1 MEAVE
6 CGAASLA
13 MVLARFGRTVSLE
26 ELRVACG
33 VSRDGSRAQHLMS
46 AAREY
51 GLIAKVYRKE
61 VSQLRAMPMPLIAHW
76 NFNHFLVIEGF
87 RGARVFINDPASG
100 PRVIPESEVE
110 ASFTGIVLSFQ
121 KGPAFQPG
129 GMAPGLTR
137 SLWSRLAPS
146 LGTLVFLLIT
156 GLLVVMTSII
166 TPAFLSIFIDDIL
179 VKGMTSWA
187 APLNMALLAT
197 AAVLAVFMTVQLRYQ
212 SLLEMKLQ
220 LTLSTRLFSHLLRL
234 PVGFYLQRGAGELST
249 RVGLNDRIAKVLSTN
264 LVTSAIAVCAI
275 VFYTTFMFEYDVWLA
290 IVLVITTTVSVAA
303 AQWSARQRVNL
314 NRQLSQDQGK
324 LMGTAMGGLQSIET
338 LKAMGAEAD
347 FFSRWAGL
355 QAKTLSIQQRTKLQR
370 DLLAIVPPMLT
381 MLNTVL
387 ILGVGGYR
395 VMDGGISIGM
405 LIAFQSF
412 VGLVG
417 TPAQQLVHFGSAM
430 SEVEGRLGRVDD
442 VLSAAPDPQV
452 RGPESAPAGDGKL
465 TGLLELRQV
474 SFGYSPRDPAVV
486 QGVSVT
492 VTPGSRVALVGG
504 SGSGKSTLA
513 RLVCGLYHPWSG
525 EILLDGVPRRQ
536 WSHEQLSHSFAVVD
550 QEIFLFDGTVRENLT
565 LWDPTVPEAD
575 IVRAATDACIHD
587 EIMSR
592 AGGYNSRVE
601 EGGRNFSGGQAQRL
615 EIARALVTNPTI
627 LVLDE
632 ATSALDP
639 TTERIFD
646 DNLRRRG
653 CTCLIIAHRLST
665 IRDCDEIIVL
675 KKGRIV
681 QRGTH
686 EQMRL
691 VDGPYATLISSE
703 EAA

>member
-13 MVLARFGRTVSLE
+13 MVLAYFGRIVSLE

-33 VSRDGSRAQHLMS
+33 VSRDGSRAQHLIA

-61 VSQLRAMPMPLIAHW
+61 VAELRKMPLPLIVHW

-87 RGARVFINDPASG
+87 RGARAFLNDPASG
-100 PRVIPESEVE
+100 PRIVPASEVE
-110 ASFTGIVLSFQ
+110 ASFTGIVLTFQ
-121 KGPAFQPG
+121 KGPTFQPG
-129 GMAPGLTR
+129 GVAPSLAR
-137 SLWSRLAPS
+137 SVWSRLSPS
-146 LGTLVFLLIT
+146 LGTLVFLFIS
-156 GLLVVMTSII
+156 GLLVMMTSII
-166 TPAFLSIFIDDIL
+166 TPALLSIFIDDVL
-179 VKGMTSWA
+179 VKGVTSWA
-187 APLNMALLAT
+187 APLNMALLVT
-197 AAVLAVFMTVQLRYQ
+197 AAALAVFMTVQLRHQ
-212 SLLEMKLQ
+212 TMLEMKLQ
-220 LTLSTRLFSHLLRL
+220 LTMTTRLFAHLLRL

-249 RVGLNDRIAKVLSTN
+249 RVSLLDRIARVLSVN
-264 LVTSAIAVCAI
+264 LITAVLGLCAI

-290 IVLVITTTVSVAA
+290 IVLLFTTLVSLAA
-303 AQWSARQRVNL
+303 AQWSAHQRVNL
-314 NRQLSQDQGK
+314 NRRLSQDQGK

-347 FFSRWAGL
+347 FFSRWSGL
-355 QAKTLSIQQRTKLQR
+355 QAKTLSVQQSTKLQR
-370 DLLAIVPPMLT
+370 DLLSLVPPTLT

-395 VMDGGISIGM
+395 VMDGSLSIGM

-417 TPAQQLVHFGSAM
+417 MPVQHVVNFGNAI
-430 SEVEGRLGRVDD
+430 SEVEGKLGRVDD
-442 VLSAAPDPQV
+442 VLTAAPDPQV
-452 RGPESAPAGDGKL
+452 REPQSAPARQGKL

-486 QGVSVT
+486 QGVSLT
-492 VTPGSRVALVGG
+492 VAPGSRVALVGG

-525 EILLDGVPRRQ
+525 EILLDGVPRKQ
-536 WSHEQLSHSFAVVD
+536 WSHDQLSHSFAVVD

-575 IVRAATDACIHD
+575 VVRAATDACIHD

-592 AGGYNSRVE
+592 TGGYNSRVE

-675 KKGRIV
+675 KSGRIV

-686 EQMRL
+686 EQMRSM
-691 VDGPYATLISSE
+691 DGPYATLIASE
-703 EAA
+703 EAS